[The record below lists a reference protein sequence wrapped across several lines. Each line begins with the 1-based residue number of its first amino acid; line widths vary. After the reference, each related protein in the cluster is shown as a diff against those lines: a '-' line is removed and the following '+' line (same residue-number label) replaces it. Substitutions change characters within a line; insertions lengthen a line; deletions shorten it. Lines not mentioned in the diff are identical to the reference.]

1 MTTRTMN
8 RGTTVVTFEACPS
21 KSAGVLF
28 QKCQSESL
36 ATLPPTTTLSTK
48 RGTAKMTASQY
59 PKVESKIPN
68 WGVISVA
75 RGTRVRQL

>member
-1 MTTRTMN
+1 MTARTMN
-8 RGTTVVTFEACPS
+8 RGTSVITLEACPTE
-21 KSAGVLF
+21 SAGVLF
-28 QKCQSESL
+28 QKCQAKSM

-48 RGTAKMTASQY
+48 RGTAKMSASQY

-75 RGTRVRQL
+75 RGTRVRKL